1 MLKIYNQVSN
11 ECILIDDQVGW
22 INVTPRDYD
31 QPPHFIIELQNGF
44 DFMRHTRTCKD
55 CNSFMEALKFGSKD
69 WFLEFLGKKYLI
81 YTKSLGSKEFGE
93 NQIKFTNSEYN
104 FGTRIQFEVLRLD
117 PNQLKELE
125 ITAVGEDD
133 FENACLYRDLQKENN
148 PYN

>member
-1 MLKIYNQVSN
+1 MLKIYNRTNNDS
-11 ECILIDDQVGW
+11 ILIDDKLGW
-22 INVTPRDYD
+22 VMVNLRDYD
-31 QPPHFIIELQNGF
+31 YPPHVIIELNGF
-44 DFMRHTRTCKD
+44 DFMRHARSCKD

-104 FGTRIQFEVLRLD
+104 FGTRIQFEVLRMD

-125 ITAVGEDD
+125 ITAVEEDD

-148 PYN
+148 PNN